1 MNRLLGF
8 LLMAPAVAGLTLT
21 ADIMAQDE
29 ASQVSREGLQLVEK
43 DNRGELYANPDVEWS
58 RYTQIQLQEAPVSFR
73 RHWQKDQNRTD
84 PFKVD
89 ARDMEKIRNS
99 LSELFR
105 QVFTEELTKNGG
117 YTMATSPGEQVMMIK
132 PAIVDLDVVAPDTD
146 NAGYRLQYTDSSGR
160 MTLKLELYDSVTG
173 ELLATASVR
182 MEDPRRGYLEWTT
195 SASNR
200 ADAQRLLRKWAVVLR
215 QKLDKASNHPP
226 PSAEVLNE

>member
-8 LLMAPAVAGLTLT
+8 LLLAPAVAGLTLT
-21 ADIMAQDE
+21 AAVMAQDE
-29 ASQVSREGLQLVEK
+29 SSQVSLEGLQLLEK
-43 DNRGELYANPDVEWS
+43 DNRGEIYAKPDVDWS
-58 RYTQIQLQEAPVSFR
+58 GYTQIQLQEAPVSFR
-73 RHWQKDQNRTD
+73 SHWQRDQNRRD

-89 ARDMEKIRNS
+89 ARDMERIRNA

-117 YTMATSPGEQVMMIK
+117 YTMATSAGEQVLSIK

-146 NAGYRLQYTDSSGR
+146 NAGYRQQFTDSSGR
-160 MTLKLELYDSVTG
+160 MTLKLELHDSVSG

-182 MEDPRRGYLEWTT
+182 IEDPRRGYLEWTT

-200 ADAQRLLRKWAVVLR
+200 ADAERLLRKWAVVLR
-215 QKLDKASNHPP
+215 QKLDKASSHP
-226 PSAEVLNE
+226 ARA